1 MLCNRVVRCIASAG
15 VSEAPTRIAIGLTT
29 SVTLQGNVTATN
41 DLLLNG
47 AHWLAAN
54 SPAQP
59 LLKPMNLPDLAK
71 AFLNSGLQE
80 LTSNAAGPV
89 KCIAAFNDALER
101 AEGALNRALSEAAP
115 NWPPREVEIYEG
127 PRKWA
132 LQCLPRVGWSV
143 RPGPSDAAIERLR
156 AAKLPSFGEGLE
168 QFRIEEVDYAR
179 RGVNRLL
186 AKVMGGREND
196 VAVAREGGRL
206 LERGRI
212 VVGMEGGLWYQP
224 DWATIFQVSHGKGF
238 LLLLVMND
246 LVCNLKLRSLNWLLW
261 ISNFFH
267 ARKK

>member
-1 MLCNRVVRCIASAG
+1 L
-15 VSEAPTRIAIGLTT
+15 TGLTLT
-29 SVTLQGNVTATN
+29 SFLTLQGNATATN

-59 LLKPMNLPDLAK
+59 LLKPLNLPDLAK
-71 AFLNSGLQE
+71 AFLNPGLHE

-101 AEGALNRALSEAAP
+101 AEGALNRALSEAAL
-115 NWPPREVEIYEG
+115 NWPPSEVESYEG

-132 LQCLPRVGWSV
+132 LQSLPRVGWSV
-143 RPGPSDAAIERLR
+143 RPGPSDAAIEGLR

-168 QFRIEEVDYAR
+168 RFRVEEVDNAR

-186 AKVMGGREND
+186 VKVMGGREND
-196 VAVAREGGRL
+196 AAVAREGGRL

-212 VVGMEGGLWYQP
+212 VIGLEDGLWYQP
-224 DWATIFQVSHGKGF
+224 DWPTIFQVSHE
-238 LLLLVMND
+238 N
-246 LVCNLKLRSLNWLLW
+246 
-261 ISNFFH
+261 
-267 ARKK
+267 